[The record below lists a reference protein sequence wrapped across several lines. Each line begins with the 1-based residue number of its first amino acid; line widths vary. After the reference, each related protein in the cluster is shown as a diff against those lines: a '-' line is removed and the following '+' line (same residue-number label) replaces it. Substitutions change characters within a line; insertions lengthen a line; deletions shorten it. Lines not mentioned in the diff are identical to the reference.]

1 MLIYGIIILHNKL
14 AKAKSKGVISVA
26 KQHTSIILRKTS
38 LIEVSLSLYY
48 KDEDDIE
55 RKDIKLLK
63 QHSNNITGIRQK
75 DDIVTIEIWFDSR
88 EKMDEF
94 VNEMD
99 KLTK

>member
-1 MLIYGIIILHNKL
+1 M
-14 AKAKSKGVISVA
+14 A

-55 RKDIKLLK
+55 RKDIRLLK

-75 DDIVTIEIWFDSR
+75 DDIVTIEIWFNSK
-88 EKMDEF
+88 EEMDEF
-94 VNEMD
+94 VKEIN
-99 KLTK
+99 KLAK